1 MTQNIYDH
9 PEFFEGYAQLD
20 RSVKGL
26 KGAPE
31 WPAIERILPDFKG
44 LDIVDLGCG
53 YGWFC
58 REARA
63 KGAKQLLGLNLS
75 TKMLDK
81 ARQMTQDAQITYQI
95 ANLEKLFFLEN
106 QYDLVY
112 SSLALHYVENLSG
125 LLKTVYQALKPKGYF
140 VFSAEHP
147 IYTARKQQGWL
158 IDKEG
163 QKFWPVNQ
171 YQVEGKRVTNWLG
184 AEVIKQHRTLGTYV
198 NMLIQS
204 GFTIKHLEE
213 WGPSEQQ
220 VIQNSALSEEIH
232 RPMMFFLSAQKNT

>member
-63 KGAKQLLGLNLS
+63 KQLPGLDIS
-75 TKMLDK
+75 RQMMLDK

-95 ANLEKLFFLEN
+95 ANLEKLVFLEN

-204 GFTIKHLEE
+204 GFIIKHLEE
-213 WGPSEQQ
+213 WAP
-220 VIQNSALSEEIH
+220 QNN
-232 RPMMFFLSAQKNT
+232 K